1 MKSELFNGQNCQK
14 SFFFGEPF
22 SPFCHFIEVFPIDY
36 MIDWGKMPKN
46 ALSNLVVLIA
56 KRCQKAVIF
65 FLFLP
70 NQKWTKKKEN
80 ENKKA
85 KRKKS
90 KKYFGKLI
98 LTEIGNIKRK
108 YYVMYYPFE
117 WYNIL

>member
-1 MKSELFNGQNCQK
+1 MNE
-14 SFFFGEPF
+14 
-22 SPFCHFIEVFPIDY
+22 
-36 MIDWGKMPKN
+36 
-46 ALSNLVVLIA
+46 
-56 KRCQKAVIF
+56 
-65 FLFLP
+65 
-70 NQKWTKKKEN
+70 KKEN

-117 WYNIL
+117 